1 MKKRVLVVHPSSDMI
16 LAIQDLLDEIAKA
29 EGVDLAVV
37 RAKSQ
42 SRAEQAAGG
51 DDVDLLVASLE
62 IPESD
67 QASAAAGEQQRRGL
81 ALARKLRAGSNR
93 PAAILITG
101 HVDDAVFAASQ
112 SEGIGLVLDGSGFA
126 AGLEKQVRAH
136 LLAAQAS
143 SKDADAE
150 PPERVDLEISLKE
163 QGCYYQFQREGKPAG
178 EVHLLSVNAKKL
190 ATWVADAQDWVKTC
204 RRFVEEPHHGPDDPE
219 WKRKLKRLSEA
230 LTEELF
236 ERTPENIGFL
246 RELSKWV
253 GHVGIA
259 SIRVRFAV
267 DPDIYPLPVEAFKQS
282 VEDDYWMLKTVIY
295 RRQEERAESVGFEPR
310 GLFQDE
316 QTRDGPINVLIVQA
330 DLPREVAV
338 KTPDLDLTL
347 GALPAL
353 AKEVARVKKQ
363 LSDLREETGHRIG
376 EVRVIDRSAV
386 PPGGSLR
393 DVVEG
398 VLKEGPWHVLHY
410 AGHTHFDERNQV
422 GYLFFPIGD
431 YDLDCVRIDRFA
443 WALRKADTRFV
454 FLSSCRGGQQDFIY
468 HLSKVGIPAIMGFLL
483 DVRDEEA
490 AAFAKSFYDQ
500 LFHGKERSL
509 EYACLE
515 ARREMYATFPDSPI
529 WASPVLV
536 MRLGA

>member
-1 MKKRVLVVHPSSDMI
+1 MI
-16 LAIQDLLDEIAKA
+16 LAIQDLLEEIAKA
-29 EGVDLAVV
+29 QGLDLAVV

-42 SRAEQAAGG
+42 SRAEQAVGG
-51 DDVDLLVASLE
+51 DDLDLLVSSLE
-62 IPESD
+62 IPEND
-67 QASAAAGEQQRRGL
+67 QVSAAAGEQQRRGL
-81 ALARKLRAGSNR
+81 ALVRKLRAGSKR

-101 HVDDAVFAASQ
+101 HIDDAVFAASQ
-112 SEGIGLVLDGSGFA
+112 SEGIGLVLDGGGFA

-136 LLAAQAS
+136 LLEAQAR
-143 SKDADAE
+143 SKDVKVE

-190 ATWVADAQDWVKTC
+190 ATWVADAKDWADTC
-204 RRFVEEPHHGPDDPE
+204 QRFVKEPHHGPDDPE
-219 WKRKLKRLSEA
+219 EWKRKLRRLSEV

-236 ERTPENIGFL
+236 ERTPENIEFL
-246 RELSKWV
+246 SELSKRV
-253 GHVGIA
+253 GRVGIEN
-259 SIRVRFAV
+259 IRVRFAV
-267 DPDIYPLPVEAFKQS
+267 DPNIYPMPVEAFKQS
-282 VEDDYWMLKTVIY
+282 VKDDYWMLKTVIY
-295 RRQEERAESVGFEPR
+295 RRQEERAESIGLEPR
-310 GLFQDE
+310 GLFLDE
-316 QTRDGPINVLIVQA
+316 QTREGPINVLIVQA
-330 DLPREVAV
+330 EVPREVAV

-363 LSDLREETGHRIG
+363 LLDLRGETGRQIG

-386 PPGGSLR
+386 PPGGSFR
-393 DVVEG
+393 EVVEG
-398 VLKEGPWHVLHY
+398 VLNEGPWHVLHY
-410 AGHTHFDERNQV
+410 AGHTHFDDRNQA

-431 YDLDCVRIDRFA
+431 YDLESVRIDRFA

-468 HLSKVGIPAIMGFLL
+468 HLSKVGIPAIVGFVL
-483 DVRDEEA
+483 DVRDDEA
-490 AAFAKSFYDQ
+490 AAFAESFYEH

-515 ARREMYATFPDSPI
+515 ARREMHATFPDSPI